1 VDLLLELDVR
11 MNLGRHGNFLSEVQD
26 EHSVFTTSRYRWP
39 SRCRYGAGAGSFIAT
54 HGVISTPSF
63 RVEFGRRLR
72 LETVQRTRGAGHGP
86 MVILL
91 HRYAETLRMWRP
103 IIPLLEKFSVIVPDL
118 PALRHN
124 NAFDP
129 GLSFR
134 ARAFA

>member
-1 VDLLLELDVR
+1 MALALPLWR
-11 MNLGRHGNFLSEVQD
+11 MRGIFYCYSWGDQYSLFQGRVWQAAPLRDSP
-26 EHSVFTTSRYRWP
+26 TYSRRG
-39 SRCRYGAGAGSFIAT
+39 SR
-54 HGVISTPSF
+54 
-63 RVEFGRRLR
+63 
-72 LETVQRTRGAGHGP
+72 P

>member
-1 VDLLLELDVR
+1 MMILSVKVYVR
-11 MNLGRHGNFLSEVQD
+11 RAVRFH
-26 EHSVFTTSRYRWP
+26 TSKYLVP
-39 SRCRYGAGAGSFIAT
+39 SRCRYCACARFSIAT

-86 MVILL
+86 MVM

-103 IIPLLEKFSVIVPDL
+103 IIPLLEKFSVIAPDL

-134 ARAFA
+134 ARPFA

>member
-1 VDLLLELDVR
+1 
-11 MNLGRHGNFLSEVQD
+11 
-26 EHSVFTTSRYRWP
+26 
-39 SRCRYGAGAGSFIAT
+39 
-54 HGVISTPSF
+54 
-63 RVEFGRRLR
+63 
-72 LETVQRTRGAGHGP
+72 

-91 HRYAETLRMWRP
+91 NRYAETLRMWRP

-124 NAFDP
+124 NAFDL

>member
-1 VDLLLELDVR
+1 MAPALPLWR
-11 MNLGRHGNFLSEVQD
+11 MRGIFYCYSWGDQYSLFQGRVSQAAPLGDGPN
-26 EHSVFTTSRYRWP
+26 
-39 SRCRYGAGAGSFIAT
+39 
-54 HGVISTPSF
+54 
-63 RVEFGRRLR
+63 
-72 LETVQRTRGAGHGP
+72 TRGAGHGP

-134 ARAFA
+134 ARPFA